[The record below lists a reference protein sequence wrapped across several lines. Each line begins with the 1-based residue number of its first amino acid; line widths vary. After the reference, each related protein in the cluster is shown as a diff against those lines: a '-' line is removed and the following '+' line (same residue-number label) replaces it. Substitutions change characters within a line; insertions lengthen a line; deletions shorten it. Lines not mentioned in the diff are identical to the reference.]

1 MRQGMTMK
9 AWVSTAAATV
19 VLGCFGVAQAS
30 ELSAIEK
37 QGFMKVATEDN
48 YSPFNYIDRGKPAG
62 INKDLL
68 DELREYSKFDI
79 EQEILPWTGLLASV
93 SAGQYDVALTGAIV
107 TDARL
112 KVFDFT
118 PPIASAQHYFL
129 TRADADDINTVSDL
143 DGKTVGLQAGSAL
156 LERLPELEEMLEAQG
171 KSLGKVVQYQSYPEA
186 YSDLAIGRIDYVIN
200 SVVSVNEVVKSK
212 SNIFKKG
219 EAVSGPGFV
228 SWPVPK
234 ESPELLAYLTEFFIH
249 LEQTGKMAELQ
260 KKWFGESFEHL
271 PSEAITSVEQYHKLT
286 AVQ

>member
-1 MRQGMTMK
+1 MKQGMTMK

-30 ELSAIEK
+30 ELAAIEK

-93 SAGQYDVALTGAIV
+93 SAGQYDVALTGAII

-112 KVFDFT
+112 KAFDFT

-129 TRADADDINTVSDL
+129 TRADAEDINTVADL

-156 LERLPELEEMLEAQG
+156 LERLPELEVMLEAQG

-212 SNIFKKG
+212 SKVFKKG

-234 ESPELLAYLTEFFIH
+234 ENPELPL
-249 LEQTGKMAELQ
+249 
-260 KKWFGESFEHL
+260 S
-271 PSEAITSVEQYHKLT
+271 SITS
-286 AVQ
+286 

>member
-1 MRQGMTMK
+1 MKQGMTMK

-30 ELSAIEK
+30 ELAAIEK

-48 YSPFNYIDRGKPAG
+48 YSPFNYIDRGNPAG

-93 SAGQYDVALTGAIV
+93 SAGQYDVALTGAII

-112 KVFDFT
+112 KAFDFT

-129 TRADADDINTVSDL
+129 TRAGDDDINTVADL

-212 SNIFKKG
+212 SKVFKKG

-234 ESPELLAYLTEFFIH
+234 DNPELLAYLTEFFLH

-260 KKWFGESFEHL
+260 KKWFGESFDQL

>member
-1 MRQGMTMK
+1 MKQGMTMK

-30 ELSAIEK
+30 ELAAIEK

-93 SAGQYDVALTGAIV
+93 SAGQYDVALTGAII

-112 KVFDFT
+112 KAFDFT

-129 TRADADDINTVSDL
+129 TRADAGDINTVADL

-156 LERLPELEEMLEAQG
+156 LERLPELEVMLEAQG

-212 SNIFKKG
+212 SKVFKKG

-234 ESPELLAYLTEFFIH
+234 ENPELLAYLTEFFLH

-260 KKWFGESFEHL
+260 KKWFGESFDQL